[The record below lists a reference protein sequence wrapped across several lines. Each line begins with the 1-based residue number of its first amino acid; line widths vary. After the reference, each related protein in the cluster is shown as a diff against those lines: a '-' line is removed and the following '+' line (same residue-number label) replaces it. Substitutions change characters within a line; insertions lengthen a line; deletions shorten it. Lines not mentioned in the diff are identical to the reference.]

1 MKLSHQYDDILDLP
15 HHVSETHAP
24 MPMHDRAA
32 QFSPFAALTGYGAAI
47 EETARPTEEKRE
59 LSEEQKLL
67 LGRQLR
73 ELKQKAEASP
83 CVAVTFFRPDAF
95 KSGGAY
101 ECVRGHVKKVD
112 EYRGFLELADG
123 TRIPL
128 EDIAAVEPEEDGPE
142 EGPLS
147 R

>member
-1 MKLSHQYDDILDLP
+1 MKLTHQYDDILDLP

-47 EETARPTEEKRE
+47 EETARQTEEKRE
-59 LSEEQKLL
+59 LSAEQKLL
-67 LGRQLR
+67 LGQRLRALLR
-73 ELKQKAEASP
+73 ETGESP
-83 CVAVTFFRPDAF
+83 PIAVSFFRPDER
-95 KSGGAY
+95 KNGGTY
-101 ECVRGHVKKVD
+101 ESMHGHIKKVD
-112 EYRGFLELADG
+112 EYCGFLEFTDG

-128 EDIAAVEPEEDGPE
+128 EDIAAVELAEGGVE